1 MLRCALCTA
10 SIDALTA
17 APAGAIVPQHR
28 APWLPPWRFLGSVIS
43 DLRSRI
49 CDHAGPELR
58 EELMTANRLALLA
71 TAAITAITVAA
82 PVRADDTITI
92 GFTVSQTGPL
102 NNDSV
107 SQMRGFELWRDEVNA
122 AGGIKAGDK
131 HYKINFTSYDDESQ
145 NVRVQQLYTRLISQ
159 DKAQF
164 LFSPYSSGLV
174 ATAAIISEQ
183 YGKVMLTT
191 GGAEEKTYQL
201 GNKNL
206 FQLYSPAGQYLAG
219 AVDALKEKNPK
230 AQVAFIYKDD
240 PFSKAVAQVTRDLA
254 KRQGVNVVLD
264 ESYSP
269 STTDFGPI
277 INKLVSAKADA
288 LLGGGHYPDGSTLA
302 RQLHDQKVGLKW
314 VTLLVAPDTPKFAE
328 LGDAAVGITVPSQW
342 APQVTYK
349 PDFGPTAQDFNKRF
363 VDKYKIEA
371 GYHAAGGYTAGLILQ
386 HAIEQSG
393 SIDQAKVAA
402 ALNKLDVTTMFGRSR
417 FSTDPKDHGLQL
429 AHAMVLG
436 QWQKKNGQLVKEVI
450 WPNDAKTA
458 DIIY

>member
-1 MLRCALCTA
+1 M
-10 SIDALTA
+10 I
-17 APAGAIVPQHR
+17 
-28 APWLPPWRFLGSVIS
+28 
-43 DLRSRI
+43 
-49 CDHAGPELR
+49 
-58 EELMTANRLALLA
+58 ANRLALLA
-71 TAAITAITVAA
+71 TAAITAVIVAA
-82 PVRADDTITI
+82 PARADDTITI

-107 SQMRGFELWRDEVNA
+107 AQMRGFELWRDEVNA

-131 HYKINFTSYDDESQ
+131 HYKIGFTSYDDESQ
-145 NVRVQQLYTRLISQ
+145 NVRVQQLYTRLIAQ

-191 GGAEEKTYQL
+191 GGAEEKSYQL

-240 PFSKAVAQVTRDLA
+240 PFSKAVAQATRDLA

-277 INKLVSAKADA
+277 INKLISAKADA

-363 VDKYKIEA
+363 ADKYKIDA

-393 SIDQAKVAA
+393 SIEQAKVAA
-402 ALNKLDVTTMFGRSR
+402 VLNKLDVTTMFGRSK

-450 WPNDAKTA
+450 WPKDAKTA

>member
-1 MLRCALCTA
+1 M
-10 SIDALTA
+10 
-17 APAGAIVPQHR
+17 
-28 APWLPPWRFLGSVIS
+28 IS
-43 DLRSRI
+43 S
-49 CDHAGPELR
+49 
-58 EELMTANRLALLA
+58 RLALLA
-71 TAAITAITVAA
+71 AAAVIAA
-82 PVRADDTITI
+82 TPALADDSITI

-107 SQMRGFELWRDEVNA
+107 AQMRAFELWRDEVNA
-122 AGGIKAGDK
+122 AGGIKAGGK
-131 HYKINFTSYDDESQ
+131 QYKINFASYDDESQ
-145 NVRVQQLYTRLISQ
+145 NVRVQQLYTRLIAQ

-206 FQLYSPAGQYLAG
+206 FQVYSPAGQYLAG
-219 AVDALKEKNPK
+219 ALDALREKNPK
-230 AQVAFIYKDD
+230 AQVAFIYEDD

-254 KRQGVNVVLD
+254 KRQGVNIVLD

-277 INKLVSAKADA
+277 INKLISAKADA

-302 RQLHDQKVGLKW
+302 RQLHDQKAGLKW

-349 PDFGPTAQDFNKRF
+349 PDFGPTAQEFNQRF
-363 VDKYKIEA
+363 TDKYKIAA
-371 GYHAAGGYTAGLILQ
+371 GYHAAGGYTAGLLLQ
-386 HAIEQSG
+386 HAVEQAG
-393 SIDQAKVAA
+393 SIDQAKAA
-402 ALNKLDVTTMFGRSR
+402 AVLNKIDATTLFGRTK
-417 FSTDPKDHGLQL
+417 FSTEPKEHGLQL

-436 QWQKKNGQLVKEVI
+436 QWQKKGGQLVKEVI
-450 WPNDAKTA
+450 WPNEAKTA

>member
-1 MLRCALCTA
+1 
-10 SIDALTA
+10 LTA
-17 APAGAIVPQHR
+17 AARRRNRFRRQ
-28 APWLPPWRFLGSVIS
+28 APWLPR
-43 DLRSRI
+43 RI
-49 CDHAGPELR
+49 GPAIIRGVDEIL
-58 EELMTANRLALLA
+58 EGTMIANRLALLA
-71 TAAITAITVAA
+71 ATAAVTAVIVAT
-82 PVRADDTITI
+82 PVLADDTITI

-131 HYKINFTSYDDESQ
+131 RYKISFASYDDESQ

-206 FQLYSPAGQYLAG
+206 FQVYSPAGQYLAG

-277 INKLVSAKADA
+277 INKLISAKADA

-328 LGDAAVGITVPSQW
+328 LGDAAVGISVPSQW

-349 PDFGPTAQDFNKRF
+349 PDFGPNAQEFNKRF
-363 VDKYKIEA
+363 IAKYKIEA
-371 GYHAAGGYTAGLILQ
+371 GYHAAGGYTAGMLLQ
-386 HAIEQSG
+386 HAVEEAG

-402 ALNKLDVTTMFGRSR
+402 VLNKTDATTMFGRTK
-417 FSTDPKDHGLQL
+417 FSNDPKDHGLQL

-436 QWQKKNGQLVKEVI
+436 QWQKKGGELVKEVI
-450 WPNDAKTA
+450 WPSAAKTA